1 MKKKSRLLKIA
12 CILVS
17 LAVLIASVPLI
28 SVNASASTASFAVLS
43 DIHYL
48 SSELYAQGSEAWN
61 QYLETSERQMEE
73 ADAILE
79 NAFEIAEVT
88 LQEAKENNSAYVLIP
103 GDITKDGEYLSHVAM
118 AEKFRA
124 FEEETGIPVFVIP
137 GNHDVN
143 NSNAADYTGEEA
155 AKARITTPEEFSS
168 IYADFGYN
176 EALARYQ
183 PEGEGAYGGSLS
195 YTALLEGGYLL
206 LAIDSC
212 MYSED
217 NGAEGNEHVTG
228 GRIGDGLMQ
237 WIVEQCDYAEENN
250 LRIVTMQHHNLIPH
264 IEIEEATL
272 FAFVV
277 EDWQRICDFYAD
289 NGIHY
294 VFTGHLHAQ
303 DTASYVSD
311 NGETVTDILTS
322 TLTGFPNKLRSA
334 VFTYDDSSFD
344 CEVDTHEIDEIRN
357 VEYILNGE
365 KIECPAPFKFAYS
378 YANTFGK
385 TVDDF
390 AMGAVKGLVYDY
402 FPEIREA
409 GGLIAF
415 LAEMGVDLEKIIVD
429 ALGTNGLAL
438 GKVEILTVSQNLM
451 GFINDLGAQVD
462 AKYINNEEYTL
473 DFVSGIIDKLL
484 SLELSEYPCTDFYD
498 EMGYGDPARP
508 GNLRDFAQCCIAY
521 YYNGDEPGDS
531 EFMLD
536 VLEGFESG
544 ELAEKLFN
552 LLREVLVDD
561 LILGEI
567 LGSLEFNPGE
577 LFPEGSMLRV
587 LGLILQ
593 GVTEALL
600 GGNNSY
606 TNLVES
612 VLGIPLV
619 PEEYSSVNS
628 IIDTLM
634 NEYITQS
641 QFEAWGHTISWMLSS
656 FVVDVNPEVGADNDV
671 TLSYTGPVEVEV
683 TQDNYRLPSHLV
695 MTLSEDAQTGANIT
709 WLTKYSI
716 TASDIQIIPYSENPD
731 FDGTANVRCSI
742 DADYEIVEKAYPG
755 ADIGLVMGIL
765 EYYTEYARHNVKI
778 TGLTPGTKYS
788 YRVGDAERGWW
799 SEAGTIETADGSD
812 SFTFI
817 NVTDMQSQNA
827 KQYETVAGVLDT
839 AFDLYPDAKFVVSNG
854 DQVDMGNHLK
864 HWRYFLNGSGDTLRN
879 TYFMPTAGNHEDE
892 KSVLVSNFIIPN
904 IAESSNTEI
913 GGYYSYDYN
922 NCHFTVLDTN
932 DIVDDELSAE
942 QIEWLKDDVSSSEA
956 KWKIVVLHKA
966 AYSNGSHYDDGD
978 VVGIRKQLCT
988 LMPYLGVDMVL
999 QGHDHVYLRTDVM
1012 NANFAVPCEE
1022 KQVTHNGLDYTAK
1035 VNPNGTVYSIPG
1047 TSGVKVYKTKDS
1059 AETDKLFPRAE
1070 AVIDVDSQVFTAITV
1085 DGDYLY
1091 YDAYE
1096 VTDGKAQRID
1106 SFAIEKTDDSAP
1118 ADSPVSSVF
1127 EKIIEF
1133 FDFSRIWKIL
1143 VTVFPFIA
1151 KLHAAAM

>member
-1 MKKKSRLLKIA
+1 MKKKSKLLKFA

-28 SVNASASTASFAVLS
+28 SVNASSSTASFAVLS

-48 SSELYAQGSEAWN
+48 SSELYTQGSGAWN
-61 QYLETSERQMEE
+61 QYLSTSERQMEE

-79 NAFEIAEVT
+79 NAFEIAEAS
-88 LQEAKENNSAYVLIP
+88 LEEAKANNSAYVLIP
-103 GDITKDGEYLSHVAM
+103 GDITKDGEYLSHVDI

-124 FEEETGIPVFVIP
+124 FEEETGISVFVVP
-137 GNHDVN
+137 GNHDIN
-143 NSNAADYTGEEA
+143 NSNATDYTGEKA
-155 AKARITTPEEFSS
+155 AKARITTPEEFSD
-168 IYADFGYN
+168 IYADFGYD
-176 EALARYQ
+176 EALSRYQ
-183 PEGEGAYGGSLS
+183 PEGDGAYAGSLS
-195 YTALLEGGYLL
+195 YSALLEGGYLL
-206 LAIDSC
+206 LAVDSC

-217 NGAEGNEHVTG
+217 NGAEGNEHVTD

-237 WIVEQCDYAEENN
+237 WIIEQCDYAKENN
-250 LRIVTMQHHNLIPH
+250 LKIVAMQHHNIVPH
-264 IEIEEATL
+264 TDIEEATL

-303 DTASYVSD
+303 DIASYVSD

-322 TLTGFPNKLRSA
+322 TLTGFPNKMRTA
-334 VFTYDDSSFD
+334 VFTYNDSSFD
-344 CEVDTHEIDEIRN
+344 CDIETHEIDEIRN
-357 VEYILNGE
+357 MEYILNGE
-365 KIECPAPFKFAYS
+365 KIEYQSPFKYAYS

-385 TVDDF
+385 TLDDF
-390 AMGAVKGLVYDY
+390 AIGAIKGLVDDY
-402 FPEIREA
+402 FPQIREA

-415 LAEMGVDLEKIIVD
+415 LAEMGVDLEQIIID

-438 GKVEILTVSQNLM
+438 GSVEILTVSQNIM
-451 GFINDLGAQVD
+451 GFINDLGAQID
-462 AKYINNEEYTL
+462 AKYINDEEYTL
-473 DFVSGIIDKLL
+473 EFVREIVDKLL

-498 EMGYGDPARP
+498 ELGVGDPNRA

-521 YYNGDEPGDS
+521 YYDGDEPGNTD
-531 EFMLD
+531 FVLD

-577 LFPEGSMLRV
+577 LFPKGSLFRV
-587 LGLILQ
+587 FGLILQ
-593 GVTEALL
+593 GITEVLL
-600 GGNNSY
+600 GGDNSY
-606 TNLVES
+606 TNLVAS
-612 VLGIPLV
+612 VLGIPFI
-619 PEEYSSVNS
+619 PDEYSSVNA

-634 NEYITQS
+634 DEYITQS
-641 QFEAWGHTISWMLSS
+641 QFEAWGHTISWMIGS
-656 FVVDVNPEVGADNDV
+656 FVIDVNPEKFVDNDV
-671 TLSYTGPVEVEV
+671 KLTYSGPVEVEA
-683 TQDNYRLPSHLV
+683 TSENYRLPSHLV
-695 MTLSEDAQTGANIT
+695 MTLSEDTQTGANIT

-716 TASDIQIIPYSENPD
+716 TATDVQIIPYSETPD
-731 FDGTANVRCSI
+731 FDGTASVNCTI

-765 EYYTEYARHNVKI
+765 EYYTEYTRHDVKI

-799 SEAGTIETADGSD
+799 SEAGTIETADGSG

-827 KQYETVAGVLDT
+827 KQYETVANVLDT

-854 DQVDMGNHLK
+854 DQVDMGNHFK
-864 HWRYFLNGSGDTLRN
+864 QWGYFLNGSAATLRN
-879 TYFMPTAGNHEDE
+879 TYFMPTAGNHEKED
-892 KSVLVSNFIIPN
+892 SVLVSNFILPN
-904 IAESSNTEI
+904 MAENCDVEI

-932 DIVDDELSAE
+932 DMVDDELSDE
-942 QIEWLKDDVSSSEA
+942 QISWLKEDVSSSEA
-956 KWKIVVLHKA
+956 KWKIVVMHKA
-966 AYSNGSHYDDGD
+966 AYSNGSHFDDDD
-978 VVGIRKQLCT
+978 VIGIRKQLCT

-999 QGHDHVYLRTDVM
+999 QGHDHVYLRTDAM
-1012 NANFAVPCEE
+1012 NANFVVPCKE
-1022 KQVTHNGLDYTAK
+1022 KQVTHNGLEYTAK
-1035 VNPNGTVYSIPG
+1035 VNPSGTVYSIPG
-1047 TSGVKVYKTKDS
+1047 TSGVKVYEVKDN

-1070 AVIDVDSQVFTAITV
+1070 AIKDVDSQVFTAITV

-1091 YDAYE
+1091 YDAYS
-1096 VTDGKAQRID
+1096 VVDGEAQRID

-1118 ADSPVSSVF
+1118 ADSPVSGLF

-1143 VTVFPFIA
+1143 VTVFPLIA